1 MVGQFHP
8 DIKPKLTNM
17 IYTNID
23 KEFILNFKES
33 DFDNSGRISFHVDLV
48 NKNWKTDVF
57 KNTIRILELVKAV
70 TRLEFNVLPEA
81 TIQLDKHN
89 DLKKDNVKDIIFTDF
104 LLEEIDNLVVFTP
117 PDIIINTKAID
128 TSHFE
133 PYPWFLN
140 RKLESLST
148 EKYNVF
154 HTVMY
159 DKRFDE
165 FNSYL
170 RINMIKE

>member
-1 MVGQFHP
+1 MVGQFRP

-17 IYTNID
+17 FHANID
-23 KEFILNFKES
+23 KEFILKFKEA
-33 DFDNSGRISFHVDLV
+33 DFDNSGRISFHIDLLSE
-48 NKNWKTDVF
+48 NWKTDVF
-57 KNTIRILELVKAV
+57 KNTIRILELVKIA
-70 TRLEFNVLPEA
+70 TYSEFNVLPEA

-89 DLKKDNVKDIIFTDF
+89 DLKKEDIKDIIFTDF
-104 LLEEIDNLVVFTP
+104 SLEEIDSLVVFTP

-128 TSHFE
+128 TGHFE